1 MTSEYRVGRTV
12 FTDAEMRVLTAL
24 REPNPFCKNDKRWSA
39 SEIAAL
45 LNRDVRR
52 VHSMVSAHYFSGVS
66 APLTERER
74 RTVWRAA
81 EPLRTR
87 VRASPAA
94 AAGFRRAFGVTVT
107 DSEFIAPSS
116 RKRAPLSMTVA
127 DSELFTPESKRVEF
141 VVEEKRDSPPPS
153 EPRESSESSAVA
165 EKREP
170 VTPAASVC
178 HSVDDDAATA
188 PPASVGPA
196 GHRDDVRPPKVEVE
210 VASQAR
216 GASECVAAAT
226 AVVVDARKPSQ
237 DSDTASI
244 ALTCARATDIDDAY
258 VVSFLEELGWWN
270 EAHS

>member
-1 MTSEYRVGRTV
+1 MSEYRVGRTV

-24 REPNPFCKNDKRWSA
+24 REPNPFSKNDKRWSA

-94 AAGFRRAFGVTVT
+94 ASGFRRAFGVA
-107 DSEFIAPSS
+107 DDAPSPLPPPS
-116 RKRAPLSMTVA
+116 RKRAPLCMTVA
-127 DSELFTPESKRVEF
+127 DSELFTPEPKRVEF

-196 GHRDDVRPPKVEVE
+196 GHRDDDVRPPKVEVE

>member
-1 MTSEYRVGRTV
+1 MSEYRVGRTV
-12 FTDAEMRVLTAL
+12 FTEAEMRVLTAL
-24 REPNPFCKNDKRWSA
+24 REPNPFSKNDKRWSA

-94 AAGFRRAFGVTVT
+94 ASGFRRAFGVA
-107 DSEFIAPSS
+107 DDAPPQPPPPPS
-116 RKRAPLSMTVA
+116 RKRAPLCMTVA
-127 DSELFTPESKRVEF
+127 DSELSTPEPKRVEF
-141 VVEEKRDSPPPS
+141 AVEEKRDSPPPS
-153 EPRESSESSAVA
+153 EPRESSAVA

-196 GHRDDVRPPKVEVE
+196 GHRDDVCPPKVEVEIE

-258 VVSFLEELGWWN
+258 VVSFLEELGWWS
-270 EAHS
+270 EAHN